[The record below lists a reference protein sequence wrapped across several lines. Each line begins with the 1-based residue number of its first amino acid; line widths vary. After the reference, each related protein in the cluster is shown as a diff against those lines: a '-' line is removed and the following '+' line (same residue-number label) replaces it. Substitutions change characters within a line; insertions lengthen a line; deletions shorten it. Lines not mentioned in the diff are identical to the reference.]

1 MTKEAFDPDLGLK
14 DILETQDIASI
25 RQRFDY
31 TLRLGAVGLI
41 TGQVGS
47 GKSTALRYVL
57 SKLHPSEYKTIW
69 ITACSGSILEFYR
82 LFLAEMGIHMAGSSK
97 AIMMRLIK
105 KTVREIVIEKKMKIV
120 LVVDEA
126 SLMRLEVFA
135 ELHTITQFE
144 QDSKPWLPIILTGR
158 TSLIDKLMYQTSMPL
173 ASRVVARSHME
184 PLSRQEMEQYILHH
198 LAITGVKTN
207 LFEDTAITAVHQ
219 GSGGALRKANHLAR
233 GALVAAAKDQ
243 SRTVNADHVRLAS
256 TEIFLSPNAEPG
268 CPARS
273 KQHEKRLCRPK

>member
-1 MTKEAFDPDLGLK
+1 MEKGRESMSAPYRSFFGMTKEAFDPDLGLK

-41 TGQVGS
+41 TGEVGS

-82 LFLAEMGIHMAGSSK
+82 LLISELNMGNTGCKAVMIRSIKK
-97 AIMMRLIK
+97 AI
-105 KTVREIVIEKKMKIV
+105 REIVLEKKMKVV
-120 LVVDEA
+120 LIVDEA
-126 SLMRLEVFA
+126 SLIRLEVFA

-144 QDSKPWLPIILTGR
+144 QDSKPWLPIILAGR
-158 TSLIDKLMYQTSMPL
+158 TNLIDKLMYQTSMPL
-173 ASRVVARSHME
+173 ASRIVARSHME
-184 PLSRQEMEQYILHH
+184 PINRQEMEQYVLHH

-219 GSGGALRKANHLAR
+219 GSGGILRRANHLAR
-233 GALVAAAKDQ
+233 GALIAAAKDQ
-243 SRTVNADHVRLAS
+243 SRTVTADHVRLAS
-256 TEIFLSPNAEPG
+256 TEIF
-268 CPARS
+268 
-273 KQHEKRLCRPK
+273 